1 MLSYI
6 RTKDHLSSVW
16 TDTFVGSMNM
26 GSRFFANKLSFDMGG
41 TYTKVKAD
49 NEAVNSWDLN
59 ANFRLGYSLKELF
72 KGKIDASAALKGSY
86 LRHRDQINY
95 EANRDE
101 FLMFLVLSTT
111 IPVSF

>member
-1 MLSYI
+1 
-6 RTKDHLSSVW
+6 
-16 TDTFVGSMNM
+16 M
-26 GSRFFANKLSFDMGG
+26 GSRFLANKLSFDMGG

-86 LRHRDQINY
+86 LRHRDHISPA
-95 EANRDE
+95 ANRDE
-101 FLMFLVLSTT
+101 FLMFLVLSTS
-111 IPVSF
+111 IPLSF